1 MKLKTL
7 SVLALTVAALSA
19 HATGLNQNGNSNAGN
34 VQAPPPVNQGPTTNN
49 GIGIGVQSSA
59 AGTGI
64 ATANGGK
71 GGKASAKGGNAAQG
85 QSQKASAKNRNAQE
99 VQVDAGSNA
108 SQLTVGGANYEAPR
122 IPVSTA
128 FAAGLVASY
137 GTCLGSASGGVQGS
151 AIGLSFG
158 TTTLDQGCHLIRRM
172 NALIV
177 MGMPQAALTLAC
189 IEDDAMYTAIRTAG
203 YYCAEA
209 DRPVAIAYPV
219 PAPAALSPVTYIPRG
234 ARNDRN

>member
-1 MKLKTL
+1 MKLAKL
-7 SVLALTVAALSA
+7 SIVAVALAALSA

-34 VQAPPPVNQGPTTNN
+34 VQAPPPANQGPTTNN

-64 ATANGGK
+64 ATAK
-71 GGKASAKGGNAAQG
+71 GGKASAKGGNAAQR
-85 QSQKASAKNRNAQE
+85 QAQAQRLNNAGNSS
-99 VQVDAGSNA
+99 VQVTGD
-108 SQLTVGGANYEAPR
+108 TYEQR
-122 IPVSTA
+122 RTPVSTA

-137 GTCLGSASGGVQGS
+137 GTCLGSASGGVQGA

-158 TTTLDQGCHLIRRM
+158 TTTMDQGCHLIRRM

-203 YYCAEA
+203 YYCAES
-209 DRPVAIAYPV
+209 DRPAAVVTPIPVAN
-219 PAPAALSPVTYIPRG
+219 LSPVAFIPRG